1 MWRGFPTFVFATT
14 SNHSTSLEK
23 KTTLYLERDEEKRQL
38 YKLALEKRDPSKL
51 VFIDETGMDTFLYRL
66 FARAVRGE
74 KVYTEIS
81 GNRYQR
87 LSIIAGT
94 CENRYIAPMYFD
106 GYCNTNVVEA
116 WLEQE
121 LLPVLTPGHIIVMD
135 NASFHKSAKIKELIE
150 EAGCEL
156 LFLPPYSPDLNPIE
170 KHWAKLKQAIT
181 SLLRQGLNMEEA
193 LAVYFQNK

>member
-1 MWRGFPTFVFATT
+1 
-14 SNHSTSLEK
+14 
-23 KTTLYLERDEEKRQL
+23 
-38 YKLALEKRDPSKL
+38 
-51 VFIDETGMDTFLYRL
+51 MDTFLYRL

-170 KHWAKLKQAIT
+170 KHWAI
-181 SLLRQGLNMEEA
+181 
-193 LAVYFQNK
+193 